1 MDVNVKGILGR
12 DLNYNSIINKG
23 NEQRKLEKATIIAW
37 LFFFTHT
44 CCFIERFYSLKSG

>member
-44 CCFIERFYSLKSG
+44 YLLLHRKILLT